1 MRKLSPS
8 TPRFRKIKPEPVIP
22 EKLYFRMGEVSR
34 LTEIEPYV
42 LRFWESKFPKLKPNK
57 ARSGHR
63 LYRRK
68 DVKTV
73 FMIKD
78 LLYQQGFTIAG
89 AKKWLLDQTRK
100 TSTVP
105 GMTKFK
111 GKDPG
116 ELRVVKQEL
125 QGILT
130 FLSRK

>member
-8 TPRFRKIKPEPVIP
+8 TLRRQKISPETVIP

-34 LTEIEPYV
+34 LTKIEPYV

-57 ARSGHR
+57 AQSGHR
-63 LYRRK
+63 LYRRE

-78 LLYQQGFTIAG
+78 LLYRQGFTITG
-89 AKKWLLDQTRK
+89 AKKMFLDQTRK
-100 TSTVP
+100 TSTVSQT
-105 GMTKFK
+105 TKFK
-111 GKDPG
+111 GKDSE
-116 ELRVVKQEL
+116 ELQVVEQEL
-125 QGILT
+125 QGILI

>member
-1 MRKLSPS
+1 MRKISPS
-8 TPRFRKIKPEPVIP
+8 TPRRQKIAPEVVIP

-34 LTEIEPYV
+34 LTKIEPYV
-42 LRFWESKFPKLKPNK
+42 LRFWESKFPKLKPHK

-63 LYRRK
+63 LYRRE
-68 DVKTV
+68 DVKIVLT
-73 FMIKD
+73 IKD
-78 LLYQQGFTIAG
+78 LLYRQGFTIAG
-89 AKKWLLDQTRK
+89 AKKRLLDQTRK
-100 TSTVP
+100 TSTVS

-111 GKDPG
+111 GKEPG